1 MSKNVY
7 DNRDSLLFSVYE
19 THEIVANPTLTGGE
33 ANLTGIKIGET
44 KYQVGGGSASNIVVY
59 DYLEQTTEAELTS
72 EQVQDFITNI
82 MDPNKIVK
90 FSNIGGNNNN
100 VTVINVTVEGPGELG
115 ELVYYCWCFFDNYF
129 YAVSLNTEMGYM
141 VTTEQL

>member
-115 ELVYYCWCFFDNYF
+115 EIVYYCWCFFDNYY
-129 YAVSLNTEMGYM
+129 YAVSLNTENGYM

>member
-100 VTVINVTVEGPGELG
+100 VTVIN
-115 ELVYYCWCFFDNYF
+115 FRI
-129 YAVSLNTEMGYM
+129 
-141 VTTEQL
+141 